1 MMIFSALM
9 TYGFNN
15 HAVRSERWRYIQY
28 ADGSEE
34 LYDHDKDPNE
44 WKNLVGDPRFA
55 DIIAGHKKHIPTLTA
70 SVKGDLKL
78 TRRNKAIGAG
88 D

>member
-1 MMIFSALM
+1 MAAQVKDPSLAISKPALM

-15 HAVRSERWRYIQY
+15 HAVRTARWRYIRY

-44 WKNLVGDPRFA
+44 WNNL
-55 DIIAGHKKHIPTLTA
+55 A
-70 SVKGDLKL
+70 SNPVYAQIVREHVEWMPG
-78 TRRNKAIGAG
+78 NNAKAYGRLR
-88 D
+88 

>member
-1 MMIFSALM
+1 M

-15 HAVRSERWRYIQY
+15 HAVRTARWRYIRY

-44 WKNLVGDPRFA
+44 WNNLAADPAYAQVVREHA
-55 DIIAGHKKHIPTLTA
+55 EWIPGNNA
-70 SVKGDLKL
+70 
-78 TRRNKAIGAG
+78 KAHGRLR
-88 D
+88 